1 LSINDINLLYI
12 TFSKIRLNIDNKDI
26 GLYLSGSVSSPD
38 FSTGTILAIFSFDGN
53 IPFCM
58 DMLIIVAREE
68 LIIDF
73 ESFKIKIGQEFNP

>member
-1 LSINDINLLYI
+1 
-12 TFSKIRLNIDNKDI
+12 
-26 GLYLSGSVSSPD
+26 
-38 FSTGTILAIFSFDGN
+38 LAIFSFDGN

-73 ESFKIKIGQEFNP
+73 ESFKIKIGQEFNT